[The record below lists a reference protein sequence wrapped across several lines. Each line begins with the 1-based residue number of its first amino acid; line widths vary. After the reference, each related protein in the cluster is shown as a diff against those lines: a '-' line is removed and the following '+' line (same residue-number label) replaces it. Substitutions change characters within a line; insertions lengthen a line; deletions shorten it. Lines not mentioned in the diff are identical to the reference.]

1 VLACLVLF
9 AVVFNCNPQTCQ
21 TVATMSRVAAVATHL
36 EYLESGEFLIDGGK
50 SVQMYYFLW
59 CVTMCN
65 VMNSMLTNLFK

>member
-1 VLACLVLF
+1 
-9 AVVFNCNPQTCQ
+9 
-21 TVATMSRVAAVATHL
+21 MSRVAVVATHL